1 MNKTVFAV
9 IAGCL
14 LAISVSAE
22 ARGREPCSGRKGG
35 IAYCSGSKFVCRDG
49 SISQSRRTCSGYDR
63 PASRARAN
71 NSNRQQQATPQ
82 RKPRQQRRH

>member
-14 LAISVSAE
+14 LAISVSAN

-35 IAYCSGSKFVCRDG
+35 IAYCSGGKFVCRDG
-49 SISQSRRTCSGYDR
+49 SISQSRRVCSGYDR
-63 PASRARAN
+63 PTNRARAN
-71 NSNRQQQATPQ
+71 TDNRQQQATPA
-82 RKPRQQRRH
+82 RRPRQQRRR

>member
-49 SISQSRRTCSGYDR
+49 SLSQSRRICSGYDR
-63 PASRARAN
+63 PATRARAN
-71 NSNRQQQATPQ
+71 NNRQQQTTPQ
-82 RKPRQQRRH
+82 RKPRQHRRR

>member
-14 LAISVSAE
+14 LAISVSAD

-49 SISQSRRTCSGYDR
+49 SISQSRRMCVGYDR
-63 PASRARAN
+63 PATRARAN
-71 NSNRQQQATPQ
+71 NNRQQQATPQ
-82 RKPRQQRRH
+82 RKPHQHRRR

>member
-49 SISQSRRTCSGYDR
+49 SLSQSRRICSGYDR
-63 PASRARAN
+63 PATRARAN
-71 NSNRQQQATPQ
+71 NNRQQQATPQ
-82 RKPRQQRRH
+82 RKPRQHRRR

>member
-1 MNKTVFAV
+1 MNKAIFAV

-49 SISQSRRTCSGYDR
+49 SISQSRRICSGYAR
-63 PASRARAN
+63 PATRARAN
-71 NSNRQQQATPQ
+71 NGNRQRQAVPQ
-82 RKPRQQRRH
+82 RRAGRQHSR

>member
-1 MNKTVFAV
+1 MNKAIFAV

-22 ARGREPCSGRKGG
+22 ARGRKPCSGRKGG

-49 SISQSRRTCSGYDR
+49 SLSQSRRICSGHDR
-63 PASRARAN
+63 PATRARAN
-71 NSNRQQQATPQ
+71 NNRQQQATPQ
-82 RKPRQQRRH
+82 RKPRQQRRR

>member
-14 LAISVSAE
+14 LAISVSAD

-49 SISQSRRTCSGYDR
+49 SLSQSRRICSGYDR
-63 PASRARAN
+63 PATRARAN
-71 NSNRQQQATPQ
+71 NNRQQQATPQ